1 MAQEPPAPRG
11 RDAEQ
16 RAYEYLIAQGLMP
29 VARNYRAPGGEID
42 LIMRQRDVLVF
53 VEVRFRRH
61 ARFGSAAESVNHVK
75 QARLRLAAEHYLQ
88 RNASRRAYACRF
100 DVVALDGETGLQWLQ
115 NAFEIG
121 T

>member
-1 MAQEPPAPRG
+1 MAPEPPTARG

-16 RAYEYLIAQGLMP
+16 RAYDYLIARGLTP

-53 VEVRFRRH
+53 VEVRYRRH
-61 ARFGSAAESVNHVK
+61 ARFGSAAESIGPAK
-75 QARLRLAAEHYLQ
+75 QTRLRRAAEHYLQ
-88 RNASRRAYACRF
+88 RHAGRRAGDCRF

-115 NAFEIG
+115 NAFE
-121 T
+121 

>member
-1 MAQEPPAPRG
+1 MPPQPPVPRG
-11 RDAEQ
+11 REAEQ
-16 RAYEYLIAQGLMP
+16 RAYDYLVAQGLTP

-42 LIMRQRDVLVF
+42 LIMRQRDTLVF

-61 ARFGSAAESVNHVK
+61 ARFGTAAESVNRLK
-75 QARLRLAAEHYLQ
+75 QARLRVAAEHYLQ
-88 RNASRRAYACRF
+88 RNARCRTHACRF

>member
-1 MAQEPPAPRG
+1 MAEGTPAPRG

-16 RAYEYLIAQGLMP
+16 RAFEYLIAQGLTP

-42 LIMRQRDVLVF
+42 LIMRQREVLVF
-53 VEVRFRRH
+53 VEVRFRRQ
-61 ARFGSAAESVNHVK
+61 ARFGSAAESVNRAK

-88 RNASRRAYACRF
+88 RNTRHQSFACRF